1 MRSTPARGLIQAGGL
16 LVVLSAAVLAYLNV
30 SSTGRLLMALGAMA
44 VVVLS
49 LVVGLVG
56 NFGTG
61 PVSILTVTFGL
72 LLLIPENYVL
82 VGPLKSVGNPAIL
95 AGLACLALWAAARVL
110 GVLIPRRDHPI
121 RWALL
126 VFVLASTIA
135 WASGFMRP
143 LTASESSGAT
153 RALFPIIAASGVVL
167 LCADGLR
174 RRDDVEKLLNR
185 VVLLGGLAALIGIL
199 EFFLAG
205 FNWVDVARL
214 PGLTT
219 NTLVINDVR
228 SGFTRVSAAAAHP
241 IEFVVALTALTPLAL
256 HFCLHPRSPWMR
268 RLSILALALILIVT
282 PMSVSRSGLLTLAVA
297 LAVYSV
303 TLTWRG
309 RLNALVL
316 ALIGTAGMRAAVPG
330 LVGTLRSLVFVGS
343 DDPSIAGRTEDYAK
357 IPALLDGH
365 WVFGR
370 GLGTFQPDVYFFLD
384 NQYLG
389 SLLEGGWILLG
400 SVVMLLVVGMGVAR
414 GARKRSADPGI
425 RSLGQALAA
434 GLAGLAASGAT
445 FDEFS
450 FNQTSYLMFLMVGCA
465 AAIWTGVRRQDV
477 AANPSGVSDRA
488 PIPRTVVQG

>member
-1 MRSTPARGLIQAGGL
+1 M
-16 LVVLSAAVLAYLNV
+16 
-30 SSTGRLLMALGAMA
+30 
-44 VVVLS
+44 
-49 LVVGLVG
+49 
-56 NFGTG
+56 
-61 PVSILTVTFGL
+61 
-72 LLLIPENYVL
+72 
-82 VGPLKSVGNPAIL
+82 
-95 AGLACLALWAAARVL
+95 
-110 GVLIPRRDHPI
+110 
-121 RWALL
+121 
-126 VFVLASTIA
+126 
-135 WASGFMRP
+135 
-143 LTASESSGAT
+143 
-153 RALFPIIAASGVVL
+153 
-167 LCADGLR
+167 
-174 RRDDVEKLLNR
+174 
-185 VVLLGGLAALIGIL
+185 
-199 EFFLAG
+199 
-205 FNWVDVARL
+205 
-214 PGLTT
+214 
-219 NTLVINDVR
+219 INDVR

-268 RLSILALALILIVT
+268 RFSILALALILIVT
-282 PMSVSRSGLLTLAVA
+282 PMSVSRSGLLTLAIA

-343 DDPSIAGRTEDYAK
+343 GDPSIAGRTEDYAK

-400 SVVMLLVVGMGVAR
+400 AVVMLLIVGMGVAR

-445 FDEFS
+445 FDKFS

-477 AANPSGVSDRA
+477 AANPSGAPDKGPVPERSSRMSGTGAGSRVEFAYETWADAMSRQMSWSADRMVERLLVDDSIPSVLVSDPLRSHLGRIHGGRRRHLDAGFPQRPGRALVHPRRWRRKDHLDRA
-488 PIPRTVVQG
+488 PGADAYRRLDRWLWRQASRRNLTGVLVTCHPVHAAVADRKRWTAWSATAGTTG